1 MNRQERL
8 TMFDKLKRK
17 FVGYTNADVEN
28 GVMRYC
34 LDTFGA
40 NSSSYESE
48 NAGQIAKLLTNHS
61 MPTDFESIVE
71 LFEFLLDDE
80 TKTENGVVFTPQYIA
95 DYIVKTSFAHQEWC
109 ENKRIIDPGCGAGI
123 FLVATI
129 EYLHQRFGYEVDY
142 LIEHNVYGIDIDP
155 DNARRCVLVLTLLSA
170 KYKGHYEN
178 ISYNVLCADSLKN
191 NWSELFDVNGFD
203 FVVGNP
209 PYVNPHD
216 MLPET
221 AEFLRNRF
229 KTTQSGVFNIF
240 YAFIE
245 HAIDNLKTDGVLGYI
260 IPNNFLTIKSASA
273 LREYLYCGKY
283 ISLLLD
289 FGDNMVFRPVRTY
302 NCIAILTKKV
312 NESFACSIMHPCK
325 DIESELESLQ
335 FCDLSYERLQ
345 SNHWSLVDE
354 DTQKNIRRIEN
365 QMVTIKP
372 FIRTG
377 IATLR
382 DAVFMVLK
390 DDLGFYQEI
399 EGQKYYIED
408 GLVKPIYK
416 VPDLKTCIDIAE
428 AERYI
433 IFPYEQKKQGYALIS
448 EQFLAV
454 SYPQTYQLLLKNR
467 PILDSRDKGKP
478 NPQGW
483 YAYGRTQGLNRY
495 GKKLLFPTF
504 SNHPRFIL
512 VENENALFCNG
523 YAIFE
528 NERFDLDVLSRIL
541 NSKVMDYYIK
551 HTSYAIEGGYY
562 CYQKKYLER
571 FSIPLLTE
579 AQATLIRELDG
590 IALDNYLWNLY
601 DLVTE

>member
-1 MNRQERL
+1 MNRQKRL
-8 TMFDKLKRK
+8 IMFEKLKRRLIK
-17 FVGYTNADVEN
+17 YTNVDIED

-34 LDTFGA
+34 LHAFGLD
-40 NSSSYESE
+40 SSSYESN
-48 NAGQIAKLLTNHS
+48 NASDIAKLLADHS
-61 MPTDFESIVE
+61 MPTDFETIVE

-80 TKTENGVVFTPQYIA
+80 TKTKNGVVFTPRYIA
-95 DYIVKTSFAHQEWC
+95 DYIVRTSFEHLEWC
-109 ENKRIIDPGCGAGI
+109 VDKRIIDPGCGAGI

-129 EYLHQRFGYEVDY
+129 EYLHQRYGYEIDY
-142 LIEHNVYGIDIDP
+142 LIEHNAYGIDINP
-155 DNARRCVLVLTLLSA
+155 DNARRCVLVLKLLSA
-170 KYKGHYEN
+170 KYKGHYESL
-178 ISYNVLCADSLKN
+178 SYNVLCADSLKS
-191 NWSELFDVNGFD
+191 NWSNAFHVDGFD
-203 FVVGNP
+203 YVVGNP

-221 AEFLRNRF
+221 TEFLKNCF

-245 HAIDNLKTDGVLGYI
+245 HAIDNLNVNGVLGYI

-273 LREYLYCGKY
+273 LREYLYRGKY
-283 ISLLLD
+283 ISRLLD
-289 FGDNMVFRPVRTY
+289 FGDNMVFRPIRTY
-302 NCIAILTKKV
+302 SCIAILTKKA
-312 NESFACSIMHPCK
+312 NTSFTCSVMHPCK
-325 DIESELESLQ
+325 NVENELESLR
-335 FCDLSYERLQ
+335 FCELSYERLQ
-345 SNHWSLVDE
+345 SNHWTLVDE
-354 DTQKNIRRIEN
+354 DTQKNIKRIEN
-365 QMVTIKP
+365 QMIAIKP

-399 EGQKYYIED
+399 DGEKCYIEA

-416 VPDLKTCIDIAE
+416 VPELKSCVDLTE
-428 AERYI
+428 VERYI
-433 IFPYEQKKQGYALIS
+433 IFPYEQKKQGYSLVA
-448 EQFLAV
+448 EETLAT
-454 SYPQTYQLLLKNR
+454 SYPQTYKVLLKNR

-495 GKKLLFPTF
+495 GRKLLFPTF
-504 SNHPRFIL
+504 SNHPRFIF
-512 VENENALFCNG
+512 VDNENTLFCNG

-528 NERFDLDVLSRIL
+528 NDFFDLDVLAKIL
-541 NSKVMDYYIK
+541 NSKLMDYYIK

-579 AQATLIRELDG
+579 EQTTSIRKLNGADLD
-590 IALDNYLWNLY
+590 DYLWKLY
-601 DLVTE
+601 NLVT

>member
-8 TMFDKLKRK
+8 TMFEKLKRK
-17 FVGYTNADVEN
+17 FVNYTNADVED
-28 GVMRYC
+28 GVMLYC

-40 NSSSYESE
+40 NTISYESE
-48 NAGQIAKLLTNHS
+48 NSERIAKLLTEYS
-61 MPTDFESIVE
+61 IPTDFETIVE

-80 TKTENGVVFTPQYIA
+80 TKTKNGVVFTPRYIA
-95 DYIVKTSFAHQEWC
+95 DYIVKTTFEHQEWC
-109 ENKRIIDPGCGAGI
+109 VNKRIIDPGCGAGI

-129 EYLHQRFGYEVDY
+129 EYLHQQYGYEVDF
-142 LIEHNVYGIDIDP
+142 LIEHNAFGIDIDP
-155 DNARRCVLVLTLLSA
+155 DNVRRCVLVLKLLSA
-170 KYKGHYEN
+170 KYKGHYE
-178 ISYNVLCADSLKN
+178 SLTYNVLCADSLKS
-191 NWSELFDVNGFD
+191 NWSNTFNVDGFD
-203 FVVGNP
+203 YVVGNP

-221 AEFLRNRF
+221 AEFLRSRF

-245 HAIDNLKTDGVLGYI
+245 HAIDNLNSDGVLGYI

-289 FGDNMVFRPVRTY
+289 FGDNMVFRPIRTY

-312 NESFACSIMHPCK
+312 NTSFACSIMHPCRE
-325 DIESELESLQ
+325 IEIELESLQ

-390 DDLGFYQEI
+390 DDLGFYQNI

-448 EQFLAV
+448 EQLLAV
-454 SYPQTYQLLLKNR
+454 SYPQTYQVLLKNR

-528 NERFDLDVLSRIL
+528 NDRFDLDVLSKIL
-541 NSKVMDYYIK
+541 NSKVMDYYIQ

-579 AQATLIRELDG
+579 DQITSIRELDG

-601 DLVTE
+601 GLVTE